1 VARPKITS
9 VDASAVEAEV
19 GRIGAMNKAELR
31 SVWRIKYKSDPPRAF
46 GPDLLRR
53 SLAYRLQEEAFG
65 GLPARTKRELDHLI
79 ALLNKKPTSRIE
91 LPRRI
96 KPGAVLIREWRD
108 KVVRVT
114 VVENGFL
121 FEGKTFSS
129 LSEIA
134 LLVTGTKWNG
144 PRFFGLRSPP
154 RADAPTPA
162 ADNRSEA
169 NPAVGQRRRG
179 RPRRDHLRGPDL
191 PNQDAAS

>member
-1 VARPKITS
+1 VARPKIS

-19 GRIGAMNKAELR
+19 ARIATMNKADLR

-53 SLAYRLQEEAFG
+53 SLAYRVQEDVFG

-79 ALLNKKPTSRIE
+79 ALLSKKPTSRIE

-96 KPGAVLIREWRD
+96 RPGAVLIREWKD

-134 LLVTGTKWNG
+134 LLITGTKWNG
-144 PRFFGLRSPP
+144 PRFFGLRIPP
-154 RADAPTPA
+154 KAKAPA
-162 ADNRSEA
+162 AAADSRGNADPS
-169 NPAVGQRRRG
+169 VGQRRRG
-179 RPRRDHLRGPDL
+179 RPRKTYLGGADLR
-191 PNQDAAS
+191 NQDAAS

>member
-19 GRIGAMNKAELR
+19 ARIGTMNKAELR
-31 SVWRIKYKSDPPRAF
+31 SIWRSRYKSDPPRAF

-53 SLAYRLQEEAFG
+53 SLAYRIQEEAFG
-65 GLPARTKRELDHLI
+65 GLPSRTKRELHHLI
-79 ALLNKKPTSRIE
+79 ALLNKKPTARIE

-96 KPGAVLIREWRD
+96 KSGAVLIREWKG

-114 VVENGFL
+114 VVDNGFL

-134 LLVTGTKWNG
+134 RLITGTKWNG
-144 PRFFGLRSPP
+144 PRFFGLRTPP
-154 RADAPTPA
+154 NGGATPSF
-162 ADNRSEA
+162 DTRPEA
-169 NPAVGQRRRG
+169 NGAVGKPRRG
-179 RPRRDHLRGPDL
+179 RPPKQPLRSIDGS
-191 PNQDAAS
+191 NQKVAP

>member
-1 VARPKITS
+1 VARPKATS

-19 GRIGAMNKAELR
+19 ARIGTMNKAELR
-31 SVWRIKYKSDPPRAF
+31 SVWRSKYKSDPPRAF

-53 SLAYRLQEEAFG
+53 SLAYRVQEEAFG
-65 GLPARTKRELDHLI
+65 GLPARTKRDLDHLI
-79 ALLNKKPTSRIE
+79 ALLSKKPTSRIE

-96 KPGAVLIREWRD
+96 KPGAVLIREWKD

-114 VVENGFL
+114 VVEDGFL
-121 FEGKTFSS
+121 FEGRTFSS

-134 LLVTGTKWNG
+134 LLITGTKWNG
-144 PRFFGLRSPP
+144 PRFFGLRSPGKGE
-154 RADAPTPA
+154 APTQRT
-162 ADNRSEA
+162 DSGSEA

-179 RPRRDHLRGPDL
+179 RPRKTHLGGADL

>member
-1 VARPKITS
+1 VARANITS

-19 GRIGAMNKAELR
+19 ARIGTMNKVELR
-31 SVWRIKYKSDPPRAF
+31 SIWRIKYKSDPPRAF

-53 SLAYRLQEEAFG
+53 SLAYRVQEEAFG
-65 GLPARTKRELDHLI
+65 GLPARTKRELHHLI
-79 ALLNKKPTSRIE
+79 ALLSKKPTSRIE

-96 KPGAVLIREWRD
+96 KSGAVLIREWKG

-134 LLVTGTKWNG
+134 LLITGTKWNG
-144 PRFFGLRSPP
+144 PRFFGLRTRPNEGATAAAATPP
-154 RADAPTPA
+154 
-162 ADNRSEA
+162 EA
-169 NPAVGQRRRG
+169 NPAVGRRRRG
-179 RPRRDHLRGPDL
+179 RPPKQHL
-191 PNQDAAS
+191 PNGDEPNQKAAP

>member
-1 VARPKITS
+1 VAHPKATS
-9 VDASAVEAEV
+9 VDTSAVEAEV
-19 GRIGAMNKAELR
+19 ARIGAMNKAELR

-53 SLAYRLQEEAFG
+53 SLAYRVQEEAFG

-79 ALLNKKPTSRIE
+79 AVLGKKPTSRIE

-96 KPGAVLIREWRD
+96 RAGAVLIREWRG

-121 FEGKTFSS
+121 FEGKTFLS

-134 LLVTGTKWNG
+134 LLITGTKWNG
-144 PRFFGLRSPP
+144 PRFFGLRTPP
-154 RADAPTPA
+154 KAEAPMPA
-162 ADNRSEA
+162 ADNRGEA
-169 NPAVGQRRRG
+169 NPAVGKRRRG
-179 RPRRDHLRGPDL
+179 RPRKTHLGGANL

>member
-1 VARPKITS
+1 MARSKTAS

-19 GRIGAMNKAELR
+19 ARIGTMNKAELR

-53 SLAYRLQEEAFG
+53 SLAYRIQEDAFG

-79 ALLNKKPTSRIE
+79 ALLSKKPTSRIE

-96 KPGAVLIREWRD
+96 KPGAVLIREWKG

-134 LLVTGTKWNG
+134 LLITGTKWNG

-154 RADAPTPA
+154 TGEAPTPA
-162 ADNRSEA
+162 ADSSDEA

-179 RPRRDHLRGPDL
+179 RPRKAHPGSDER
-191 PNQDAAS
+191 PNRDAAS

>member
-19 GRIGAMNKAELR
+19 ARIGTMNKAELR
-31 SVWRIKYKSDPPRAF
+31 SIWRIKYKSDPPKAF

-53 SLAYRLQEEAFG
+53 SLAYRIQEKAFG
-65 GLPARTKRELDHLI
+65 ALPARTKRELEHLI
-79 ALLNKKPTSRIE
+79 ALLSKKPTSRIE

-108 KVVRVT
+108 KVVRVA
-114 VVENGFL
+114 VVENGFF

-134 LLVTGTKWNG
+134 LLITGTKWNG
-144 PRFFGLRSPP
+144 PRFFGMRTPP
-154 RADAPTPA
+154 KGEARTST
-162 ADNRSEA
+162 ADNRDEA

-179 RPRRDHLRGPDL
+179 RPRKDHLPGADL
-191 PNQDAAS
+191 PNQKAAS